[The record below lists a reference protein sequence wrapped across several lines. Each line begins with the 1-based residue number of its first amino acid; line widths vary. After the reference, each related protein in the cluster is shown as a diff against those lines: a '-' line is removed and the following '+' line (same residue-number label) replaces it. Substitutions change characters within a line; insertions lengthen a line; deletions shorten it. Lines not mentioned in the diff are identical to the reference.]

1 MLKNGRGD
9 QMEKI
14 KAAVQTFVEDINS
27 EDSAT
32 IEVFGQATNWL
43 FSLILFLGV
52 PFLTFVIFQFI
63 TLI

>member
-1 MLKNGRGD
+1 
-9 QMEKI
+9 MEKI

-32 IEVFGQATNWL
+32 IEVFGQTTNWL